1 MEEKPRARM
10 NVGQALSD
18 NFKEEQLKFLDAQLK
33 FKMGNLFY
41 GQIAASL
48 LTSMFY
54 ILPAGRLIAQDEEK
68 AQIFVNS
75 LDNFRMELYSYA
87 SARGENDL
95 NHEKFYPL
103 NDSFMEIDNKFDAL
117 VRQFYK
123 IMYEV
128 GFSP

>member
-1 MEEKPRARM
+1 M
-10 NVGQALSD
+10 NVGQTLSD

-54 ILPAGRLIAQDEEK
+54 ILPAGRLISQDEEK
-68 AQIFVNS
+68 AQVFVDA

-95 NHEKFYPL
+95 NPEKFYPL
-103 NDSFMEIDNKFDAL
+103 NESFMAIDNKFDAL